1 MTTEEIKSKLSL
13 ALNSKNAISFL
24 KNSLNAN
31 GLGLTNSTPN
41 VNRFLLELVY
51 CNDDIKII
59 DKGN

>member
-41 VNRFLLELVY
+41 VNRFLWELVY
-51 CNDDIKII
+51 CNDNIKL
-59 DKGN
+59 